1 MRTPIKA
8 SVTGIAIMTI
18 VGSLYVMNVGLD
30 EVFNPRL
37 RST

>member
-1 MRTPIKA
+1 VVVVPAARL
-8 SVTGIAIMTI
+8 AIMAI

-37 RST
+37 RNM

>member
-1 MRTPIKA
+1 MA
-8 SVTGIAIMTI
+8 I

-37 RST
+37 RNM